1 MSLRNMS
8 IRYKMLIMVLL
19 PLMLAF
25 LFIIQGLVSSFT
37 VYQLMSK
44 ADAFSK
50 VSVSASLLVHELQKE
65 RGASAGFLGS
75 KGQKFQSELS
85 SQRDATS
92 KALAEYRVIL
102 DAFPAQTYPDSIR
115 NAVREGSNQLA
126 RLDRMRDRVSAMD
139 IPAVEAIGYYTG
151 MNKLLLSLSSQL
163 ATLVDDPDILKKSSA
178 YYYFLESKE
187 RAGVERAVMSNVFA
201 QDSFTSALKARFI
214 GLVNSQNQFLKVFND
229 YATADERSLLSS
241 TLSGSAVDDVE
252 RYRDIA
258 MKNDSGFN
266 VEAAT
271 WFKAATARINLLR
284 QVEETLANHLGE
296 FIQEKQ
302 SDSFNQLLILAAIA
316 ISAVLVTLIVS
327 TYLLRQIS
335 KQLFSLSDAMVQVS
349 EHSDLTVTSLQISED
364 ELGILARNFN
374 NMVTHLKELTGRID
388 DASGHL
394 LQTSSQMNQIAV
406 NVNEEVQAGLDQTDT
421 IAAAMHEMGSSVQE
435 VANNCS
441 AAADQANVTLNS
453 AAQGRNQVDDANN
466 VMKQL
471 SFDIDDAMSV
481 IRQVADDSNE
491 IGGILD
497 VIKGIAEQ
505 TNLLALNA
513 AIEAARAGD
522 QGRGFA
528 VVADEVR
535 GLAYQTQESTGKI
548 EAMIEQLQTRSNR
561 AVQVM
566 EQSHSRTATTTESF
580 STVLDHLTGIN
591 SQASQ
596 VNDMNLQNAAATE
609 QQSSTVDEININI
622 QNIQNRY
629 VQTNNNVSELNE
641 TAEVLNRLATNLSQ
655 EVSRFKL

>member
-1 MSLRNMS
+1 
-8 IRYKMLIMVLL
+8 
-19 PLMLAF
+19 
-25 LFIIQGLVSSFT
+25 
-37 VYQLMSK
+37 MSK

-75 KGQKFQSELS
+75 KGQKFRAELS
-85 SQRDATS
+85 AQRDATS

-187 RAGVERAVMSNVFA
+187 RAGIERAVMSNVFA
-201 QDSFTSALKARFI
+201 RDSFTSALKARFI

-229 YATADERSLLSS
+229 YATADEKSLLSS

-258 MKNDSGFN
+258 MKNESGFN

-284 QVEETLANHLGE
+284 QVEETLASNLGE